1 MPKQSVIAVGL
12 AGKPCNIAKLICMNK
27 GDNFG
32 RKLNIMLILRYH
44 KECIMRC
51 FNTDRVREELG
62 NTVTCFTDVSVC
74 CFLSFPFISPSVP
87 QFSPLSYLPNSPFSI
102 TFPSTFSN
110 LRHPSTLSR
119 VTFF

>member
-1 MPKQSVIAVGL
+1 MPKQSVVAVGL
-12 AGKPCNIAKLICMNK
+12 AGKPCNTAKLICMNK

-62 NTVTCFTDVSVC
+62 NTVTCFSVEFVACLVS
-74 CFLSFPFISPSVP
+74 FLFMSLDCVTIS
-87 QFSPLSYLPNSPFSI
+87 LSI
-102 TFPSTFSN
+102 ISTK
-110 LRHPSTLSR
+110 LAHTI
-119 VTFF
+119 